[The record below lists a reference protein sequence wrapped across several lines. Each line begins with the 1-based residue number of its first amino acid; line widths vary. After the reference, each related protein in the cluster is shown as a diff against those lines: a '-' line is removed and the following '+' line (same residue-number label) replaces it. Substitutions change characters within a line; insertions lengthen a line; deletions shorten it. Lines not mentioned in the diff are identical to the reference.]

1 MVFLSLLVLHDKRKV
16 KEQSLQE
23 YFLHTFFSFQFHR
36 HISFS
41 PKYALKE
48 RYKNTLKN
56 IRGMQFTDDITKG
69 YLFISS
75 MLLKAALSRMINGGI
90 YGQNIFQ

>member
-1 MVFLSLLVLHDKRKV
+1 MGFLSLLVLHDKRKV

-41 PKYALKE
+41 PKYALE
-48 RYKNTLKN
+48 EQYKKYIEKYQRL
-56 IRGMQFTDDITKG
+56 RL
-69 YLFISS
+69 YLFVLS
-75 MLLKAALSRMINGGI
+75 LKQSILS
-90 YGQNIFQ
+90 NII